1 MIGRAQLVNTVAIQA
16 AGSAATILTVVV
28 VASRFGPEGQGYWA
42 AYRSVLDVFVALA
55 IYGFPQGFTFVIN
68 RMNVL
73 PARILAFALR
83 YLVLAWPM
91 IAGSAVVA
99 LAAGWIKTGGL
110 LAIDAPTLILAGL
123 FLVAHSLLRGIALAA
138 SKTLIFNLI
147 TVIPA
152 CVQLV
157 LVAAWPANQLGTLP
171 WAITVA
177 SLLSLVAC
185 AGIVRRDIFVS
196 PPSDVREDALNR
208 RHLMTYGFWWFL
220 IALLQVA
227 IPLVLYQLLL
237 MRGFEVST
245 IGNFSVALMVVGAGL
260 LPISMV
266 GPLIFN
272 GLTKTVSEPE
282 RQVFFVHTGRWL
294 MLAAIGAT
302 VFFVTLAPQLM
313 SVLFDERFAEATS
326 LAVVMLISI
335 PAAYYTRL
343 AANIMTTAGL
353 PHHYVLLLA
362 FRVACTVIPCV
373 LIEGGA
379 QMMVWFYTLGEVI
392 AAGCAAVLLQRVLHW
407 PWRSVMLIH
416 AGTIPKMHADAR
428 IS

>member
-1 MIGRAQLVNTVAIQA
+1 MIGRQQLVNTVAIQA

-42 AYRSVLDVFVALA
+42 AYRSVLDVLVALA
-55 IYGFPQGFTFVIN
+55 IYGFPQGFPFVIN

-83 YLVLAWPM
+83 YLALAWPM

-152 CVQLV
+152 CVQLA
-157 LVAAWPANQLGTLP
+157 LVVVWPANQLGTLP
-171 WAITVA
+171 WAITAA

-185 AGIVRRDIFVS
+185 TGIVRRDIFA
-196 PPSDVREDALNR
+196 PPADVREDALNR

-237 MRGFEVST
+237 TRGFEVST

-272 GLTKTVSEPE
+272 GLTKTVSEAE

-302 VFFVTLAPQLM
+302 VIFVTLAPQLM
-313 SVLFDERFAEATS
+313 SVLFDDRFAEATS

-343 AANIMTTAGL
+343 AANIMTSAGS

-362 FRVACTVIPCV
+362 FRVACTVVPCV
-373 LIEGGA
+373 VIEGGA
-379 QMMVWFYTLGEVI
+379 QMMAWFYTFGEIV

-407 PWRSVMLIH
+407 PWRSVMLVH
-416 AGTIPKMHADAR
+416 AETSPGKLP
-428 IS
+428 